1 MMYVTVI
8 QLLVIDVNRMIV
20 YYTAMRHKDK
30 NKRDAIF
37 RATVQL
43 LNEVGFADISM
54 SKIARHANV
63 SPSTIYVYFDSKDD
77 MLRKLYL
84 DVKEKMSRQMTQ
96 HLDESIS
103 IKDAHRWIMRDLL
116 DFILNNKDYF
126 LFMEQFTSSPMVD
139 KLCLRD
145 ASAVTIGSLHEF
157 IERGKREKLF
167 KPFDNLLLLSYCYF
181 PIVRLAQAH
190 FNQESEVTE
199 ESLDAVIQMSWDAIK
214 V

>member
-1 MMYVTVI
+1 
-8 QLLVIDVNRMIV
+8 MIV
-20 YYTAMRHKDK
+20 YYTVMRYKDE

-37 RATVQL
+37 RATIQL

-63 SPSTIYVYFDSKDD
+63 SSSTIYVYFDNKDD

-84 DVKEKMSRQMTQ
+84 NVKETMSRQMTR
-96 HLDESIS
+96 HLNESIS
-103 IKDAHRWIMRDLL
+103 TRDAHRWIMRDLL

-126 LFMEQFTSSPMVD
+126 LFMEQFTSSPMID
-139 KLCLRD
+139 RLCLRSE
-145 ASAVTIGSLHEF
+145 SALTFGSLHEF

-167 KPFDNLLLLSYCYF
+167 KPFDNLLLLSFCYF

-190 FNQESEVTE
+190 FNQDSEVTE
-199 ESLDAVIQMSWDAIK
+199 ESLDEVIQMSWDAIK